1 MMSFKDNV
9 ARCAWRLRGLPEPRT
24 WSLEVPFGPMHY
36 NEVLPN
42 QAAIERAVA
51 SLDWEHPTREKTW
64 DFFKAVR
71 YLQQHVGDPAT
82 RVLDAGCVGSPV
94 LEWLYGRGH
103 RKLYGVDL
111 SRHDLP
117 AVPGLTF
124 RKADLTRTPFPKE
137 YFGAITCISVIEHG
151 VDQEAF
157 FREATRLLTPG
168 GSLLVSL
175 DYHDPKIDT
184 DDIPRTLTF
193 GLPWTIFDQRE
204 AERLVERADSHGLG
218 LVDPIRWTMSETTVF
233 WNDRHYGFLFLV
245 FRKG

>member
-1 MMSFKDNV
+1 MGLKDNMT
-9 ARCAWRLRGLPEPRT
+9 RLAWRLRGRPEPGT
-24 WSLEVPFGPMHY
+24 WSLKVTSGPEYY

-42 QAAIERAVA
+42 QAAIERAVTA
-51 SLDWEHPTREKTW
+51 LDWEHPTREKTW
-64 DFFKAVR
+64 DFFKAVH
-71 YLQQHVGDPAT
+71 YLQQHVRDPTT

-111 SRHDLP
+111 SSHDLP

-124 RKADLTRTPFPKE
+124 RKADLTATPFPDR

-151 VDQEAF
+151 VDREAF
-157 FREATRLLTPG
+157 LREAARLLTQG

-184 DDIPRTLTF
+184 DDVPLDLTF
-193 GLPWTIFDQRE
+193 GLPWTIFDRHD
-204 AERLVERADSHGLG
+204 AEQFVERAEFYGLES
-218 LVDPIRWTMSETTVF
+218 VEPIRWTMSEPTVS
-233 WNDRHYGFLFLV
+233 WNDRSYGFLFLA
-245 FRKG
+245 FKKR